1 MIAEQLVKI
10 NIEMTR
16 HSPTKKHGLLHVG
29 NVSMCKVHKFFT
41 IPRLNSRQHEKPT
54 RTPSYTTKGKNTN
67 VNELKKSV
75 IHLAKRSV

>member
-1 MIAEQLVKI
+1 MIAEQLVKF

-16 HSPTKKHGLLHVG
+16 HSPTKNHGLLHVG

-41 IPRLNSRQHEKPT
+41 IPRLNSWQHEKPT

-67 VNELKKSV
+67 VNELKKVLS
-75 IHLAKRSV
+75 I